1 MISRKFC
8 LLFHKL
14 LPVLNVNAGRKYG
27 TVPTDK
33 SAVKRIDAVVC
44 PLLLCRD
51 VVDTGGCQILEI
63 LEGDCAVRVFCD
75 VKDRL
80 IHCAVVQ
87 LDAADMVRM
96 ACPGERVSRMAGI
109 VFLLFLLRMHAIA

>member
-1 MISRKFC
+1 MGRNFC

-14 LPVLNVNAGRKYG
+14 LPVLNVNSGRKYG
-27 TVPTDK
+27 PVPTDK

-44 PLLLCRD
+44 SLLLCRD
-51 VVDTGGCQILEI
+51 VFDTSGCQILEI

-75 VKDRL
+75 VKERFV
-80 IHCAVVQ
+80 HCAVVQ
-87 LDAADMVRM
+87 SDASDLAHM

-109 VFLLFLLRMHAIA
+109 VFFLFLFGMHAVT